1 MTSTQAQVP
10 ARAARRRFTPV
21 GFDTRS
27 VMLFAGLALGAVLVA
42 HAQATPDGSP
52 ATSGPAMAAPAATAG
67 KPDIAAIFARADA
80 NRDGQLSRVEAEHLP
95 DVARNFDRVDS
106 NHDGSISLAELRSAT
121 GN

>member
-1 MTSTQAQVP
+1 MISVPTQVP
-10 ARAARRRFTPV
+10 ARAARRRYTPA

-27 VMLFAGLALGAVLVA
+27 VMLFAGLALGAALAA

-52 ATSGPAMAAPAATAG
+52 AAAPPAVSAAAAG
-67 KPDIAAIFARADA
+67 KPDVPAIFARADA
-80 NRDGQLSRVEAEHLP
+80 NHDGQLSRIEAERLP